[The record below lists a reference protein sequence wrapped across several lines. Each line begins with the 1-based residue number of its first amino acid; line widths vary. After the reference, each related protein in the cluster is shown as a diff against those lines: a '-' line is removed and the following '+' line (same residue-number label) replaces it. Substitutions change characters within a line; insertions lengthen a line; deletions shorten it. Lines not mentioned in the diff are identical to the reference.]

1 MVLEIFDILF
11 MKERI
16 VGGREFY
23 FSFEKMGG
31 VDLLEELQ
39 NSQNSDIYKLSG
51 DMIQKYGDGEQV
63 PFLTQNISGT

>member
-1 MVLEIFDILF
+1 MVLEIFDTLF

-51 DMIQKYGDGEQV
+51 DMIQKYGEGEQV